1 MNKVHKKFEQLDP
14 QISVKHQDER
24 THEKLTFGNPLSS
37 EDANKNAKFQL
48 NDFKYDRKM
57 YQNDFSSDASSFQHS
72 QSNFSY
78 KASSNI
84 KKNEFKGESEPY
96 NNATRGR

>member
-1 MNKVHKKFEQLDP
+1 
-14 QISVKHQDER
+14 
-24 THEKLTFGNPLSS
+24 
-37 EDANKNAKFQL
+37 
-48 NDFKYDRKM
+48 M